1 MKQKQDAEDE
11 ADRCAQRLDRAN
23 RLVNSLGSESERWQN
38 AIVQTGEQIELVS
51 GDVLLAAS
59 FVSYVGPFNKQYRD
73 EIIAGNFVKFFQQN
87 GIPFSPAANPL
98 ASLTNE
104 AVVAEWNNDKLPSD
118 RVSVENGAIL
128 SNSARY
134 PLIIDPQM
142 QGILWLR
149 TKERNNDL
157 QVTRLTNPKM
167 VKVLEL
173 AIESGKPVLLENVM
187 NSIDAVI

>member
-173 AIESGKPVLLENVM
+173 AIESGKPVLMENLM

>member
-1 MKQKQDAEDE
+1 M
-11 ADRCAQRLDRAN
+11 
-23 RLVNSLGSESERWQN
+23 
-38 AIVQTGEQIELVS
+38 QTGEQIELVS

-87 GIPFSPAANPL
+87 GVPFSPAANPL

-173 AIESGKPVLLENVM
+173 AIESGKPVLMENLM
-187 NSIDAVI
+187 NTIDAVI

>member
-1 MKQKQDAEDE
+1 M
-11 ADRCAQRLDRAN
+11 
-23 RLVNSLGSESERWQN
+23 
-38 AIVQTGEQIELVS
+38 
-51 GDVLLAAS
+51 
-59 FVSYVGPFNKQYRD
+59 
-73 EIIAGNFVKFFQQN
+73 
-87 GIPFSPAANPL
+87 
-98 ASLTNE
+98 TNE

-173 AIESGKPVLLENVM
+173 AIESGKPVLMENLM
-187 NSIDAVI
+187 NTIDAVI

>member
-173 AIESGKPVLLENVM
+173 AIESGKPVLMENLM
-187 NSIDAVI
+187 NTIDAVI